1 MPRHPGPRSGPAI
14 IGPTRPAPG
23 HGAVVDA
30 GRRRFVRGLAATGL
44 AAGLRLPPAGAAP
57 LLAGPEVDLTIGST
71 PVAITGARRQAL
83 VINGSLPAPTL
94 RFREGDTVTLRVR
107 NTLAEPTS
115 LHWHGLLVPAD
126 QDGVPGL
133 SFPGIAPG
141 ETFTYRF
148 PLRQSGTYWYHS
160 HSGLQEQ
167 LGLYGAIVIDPADP
181 ASVDPAERV
190 APGHDHVVVLS
201 DWTDEDPVRILAK
214 LKKQADYYNFGQRT
228 LGTLV
233 RDLRRDGWSATV
245 ADRGMWG
252 RMRMN
257 ATDLADVSG
266 YTYTYLLNGA
276 TPEANWTALYRPGE
290 PVRLRFV
297 NASAMTFFDVRI
309 PGLALT
315 VVAADGQPVVPVTVD
330 EFRLGTAETLDV
342 IVRPTADTAF
352 TLFAQA
358 MDRSG
363 YARGTLAPRPGL
375 AAPVPPLEP
384 RAPLTMADMGHGDHA
399 GPADAADHA
408 AMGHGPA
415 SDAADHAAQDHAAP
429 DHAAMGHA
437 AASDAVDHA
446 ALGHAPASA
455 PTGLSP
461 TVDMRA
467 TDPVRRLAD
476 PGVGLR
482 DNGRRVLTYA
492 DLRSRFADPDGREP
506 SRTITLR
513 LTGHM
518 DRYRWSFDGVP
529 ASRAAPIRLARG
541 ERVRVVLVNDSM
553 MAHPVH
559 LHGLWSD
566 LEDEA
571 GRFLV
576 RKHTLVVKPGELL
589 SYRVTADT
597 PGQWAYHCHL
607 LLHMELGMLREVVVD
622 A

>member
-1 MPRHPGPRSGPAI
+1 
-14 IGPTRPAPG
+14 
-23 HGAVVDA
+23 VL
-30 GRRRFVRGLAATGL
+30 GLAATGL
-44 AAGLRLPPAGAAP
+44 AAGLRLPSAGAAP
-57 LLAGPEVDLTIGST
+57 LLTGPEVDLTIGT
-71 PVAITGARRQAL
+71 APVRITRARRQAL
-83 VINGSLPAPTL
+83 VVNGSLPAPTL
-94 RFREGDTVTLRVR
+94 RFREGDTVTLRVH
-107 NTLAEPTS
+107 NTLDEPTS
-115 LHWHGLLVPAD
+115 IHWHGLLVPAD

-141 ETFTYRF
+141 ESFTYRF

-167 LGLYGAIVIDPADP
+167 QGLYGAIVIDPADP
-181 ASVDPAERV
+181 AATAAAERV
-190 APGHDHVVVLS
+190 AADHDHVVVLS
-201 DWTDEDPVRILAK
+201 DWTDEDPARILAK

-228 LGTLV
+228 LGTLF

-245 ADRGMWG
+245 GDRGMWG

-266 YTYTYLLNGA
+266 YTYTYLVNGA

-309 PGLALT
+309 PGLPLT

-342 IVRPTADTAF
+342 IVTPGPDTAY

-358 MDRSG
+358 MDRSR
-363 YARGTLAPRPGL
+363 YARGTLAPRAGL
-375 AAPVPPLEP
+375 VAPVPPLEP

-399 GPADAADHA
+399 G
-408 AMGHGPA
+408 HG
-415 SDAADHAAQDHAAP
+415 DDGM

-437 AASDAVDHA
+437 PVPDGVDHA
-446 ALGHAPASA
+446 AMGHAPAGDGVDHAAMDHA
-455 PTGLSP
+455 PATAPAGLSP

-467 TDPVRRLAD
+467 TNPVRRLMD

-482 DNGRRVLTYA
+482 ANGRRVLTYA

-506 SRTITLR
+506 SRTIMLR

-566 LEDEA
+566 LEDEQ

-589 SYRVTADT
+589 SYRVTADA
-597 PGQWAYHCHL
+597 PGRWAYHCHL
-607 LLHMELGMLREVVVD
+607 LLHMELGMFREVVVD